1 MLHPPEKAECD
12 VAGFIAT
19 LRSGDWLT
27 RERLRLL
34 PVAVLIMSV
43 FAIVYVITT
52 SDGLNDYQGRPLG
65 SDFANVYAA
74 GSLVRDGRAE
84 AAFDWPQHHAREQAI
99 FGERTPFYGWHYPPF
114 FLFAAAAL
122 ATMPYPLA
130 LLTWQIATL
139 ALYLVAMRAI
149 VTSLPSPTW
158 GEVKDSEWLLPALAF
173 PAVLVN
179 LGHGQNGFLSAAL
192 IGGALMLLDRKPI
205 AAGLMFGLM
214 AYKPQFGVMIPLA
227 LIAGGHWRAFAAA
240 ALTVAVLAIV
250 TTAAYGTGVWV
261 AFFDS
266 LHLSRTIVLEQG
278 NTGWH
283 KIQSVFSWVRAWGG
297 SIALAYAAHGAVAL
311 AVGVALVRLWR
322 GEAAYPLK
330 AAALALATVIATPY
344 SLDYD
349 LMLLAPAIAFL
360 AAHGLQRG
368 FDPWEISALA
378 LLWFL
383 PLVARSFAEFLLIPI
398 GPWSMLLMFAL
409 VLRRADASGRTFAA
423 KPRLTTNETA

>member
-1 MLHPPEKAECD
+1 

-43 FAIVYVITT
+43 FAIIYVVTT

-65 SDFANVYAA
+65 SDFSNVYAA
-74 GSLVRDGRAE
+74 GSLVREGRPE
-84 AAFDWPQHHAREQAI
+84 AAFDWAQHHAREQAI

-114 FLFAAAAL
+114 FLFIAAAL

-130 LLTWQIATL
+130 LLVWQIATL
-139 ALYLVAMRAI
+139 ALYLVVTRAI
-149 VTSLPSPTW
+149 VVSLPSPLV
-158 GEVKDSEWLLPALAF
+158 GKVKESDWLLPALAF
-173 PAVLVN
+173 PAVVVN

-192 IGGALMLLDRKPI
+192 IGAGLVLLDRKPI

-214 AYKPQFGVMIPLA
+214 AYKPQFGFMIPLA
-227 LIAGGHWRAFAAA
+227 LIAGGYWRAFAAA
-240 ALTVAVLAIV
+240 AFTVAALAIV
-250 TTAAYGTGVWV
+250 TTAAFGTAMWI
-261 AFFDS
+261 AFLDS

-278 NTGWH
+278 NTGWY

-297 SIALAYAAHGAVAL
+297 SIALAYAAHGAIAL

-322 GEAAYPLK
+322 SEAAYPLK

-349 LMLLAPAIAFL
+349 LMVLGPALAFL

-368 FDPWEISALA
+368 FGRWEISALA
-378 LLWFL
+378 LLWL
-383 PLVARSFAEFLLIPI
+383 MPLVARSSAEFLLIPL
-398 GPWSMLLMFAL
+398 GCWSMLLIFAL
-409 VLRRADASGRTFAA
+409 ILRRADAAGRAFPA
-423 KPRLTTNETA
+423 KPRLTTGETA